1 MEIVILLLAASLI
14 IFLLINSIFSKGK
27 TKKIILISN
36 GVIMLFMGVTGIF
49 MGIDNA
55 VIDDYSKK
63 YNVHRGG
70 LLSSVSYEKTE
81 GDYYIFKMT
90 SFLPPSERIAVNKEK
105 VRLPLLTYVYS
116 PVIIFS
122 KENTELSLS
131 EITINSKK
139 YKSAENVEVIRPN
152 YLDMFL
158 VIFAVC
164 IIVLYIFNLF
174 SFIVVLIKI
183 KSK

>member
-36 GVIMLFMGVTGIF
+36 GALLLFMGVTCIF
-49 MGIDNA
+49 MGVDNA

-70 LLSSVSYEKTE
+70 FLSSVSYEKTE

-90 SFLPPSERIAVNKEK
+90 SFLSPSERIAVNKEK
-105 VRLPLLTYVYS
+105 VRLPALTYVYS

-139 YKSAENVEVIRPN
+139 YKSAENVEIIRPN

-158 VIFAVC
+158 VIFSLC

-174 SFIVVLIKI
+174 SFIVVLIKM
-183 KSK
+183 KK